1 MNSPSLDVQSPR
13 RFNRFARNAVPVVIS
28 CALIAYLFT
37 RIDLKAVGESMTI
50 EILLRWVLP
59 LVAFSVATLA
69 IEAHCL
75 NRVATVANASI
86 DHGTAARIKAACYL
100 LGILNYAIGAAGLSV
115 LLRRRARLGLADAAS
130 VVFLISL
137 FDIGAVLALAA
148 AGAAFLQTDA
158 LGSRIGLI
166 GALIGAIV
174 AGFVFLRVPIRLG
187 PLDRVRDLDVF
198 RAPRTAPI
206 SILVELGIL
215 RLLFVGCFVALMAS
229 LFWAFEIEVE
239 PVHLGLNVAILLAVS
254 ALPIAAGGLGTG
266 QLVFV
271 ELFKGAAPEAELLAA
286 SLIFSIGLI
295 ASRGLLGWAF
305 ALEFTREALDA
316 TRKDE
321 TERGA
326 G

>member
-1 MNSPSLDVQSPR
+1 MNSPLRDAPPR
-13 RFNRFARNAVPVVIS
+13 KRLHRVSRIAVPILIS
-28 CALIAYLFT
+28 AALFAYLFA
-37 RIDLKAVGESMTI
+37 RIDAKAVGESMTI

-59 LVAFSVATLA
+59 LLAFNVATLA

-75 NRVATVANASI
+75 KRVAMVANAPI
-86 DHGTAARIKAACYL
+86 DHWTAARIKAACYL

-137 FDIGAVLALAA
+137 FDIGAVLALAG
-148 AGAAFLQTDA
+148 AGVALLQTDA
-158 LGSRIGLI
+158 LGVRIGLI
-166 GALIGAIV
+166 AALIGAIV
-174 AGFVFLRVPIRLG
+174 AGFVFLRIPIRLG
-187 PLDRVRDLDVF
+187 PLDRLRDLNVF

-206 SILVELGIL
+206 PLLIELGVL
-215 RLLFVGCFVALMAS
+215 RLLFVGCFVALLAS
-229 LFWAFEIEVE
+229 LFSAFEIDIDLVQ
-239 PVHLGLNVAILLAVS
+239 LGFNVAILLVVS

-286 SLIFSIGLI
+286 SLIFSFGLI
-295 ASRGLLGWAF
+295 GSRGLLGWAF

-316 TRKDE
+316 TRHD
-321 TERGA
+321 GWQ
-326 G
+326 